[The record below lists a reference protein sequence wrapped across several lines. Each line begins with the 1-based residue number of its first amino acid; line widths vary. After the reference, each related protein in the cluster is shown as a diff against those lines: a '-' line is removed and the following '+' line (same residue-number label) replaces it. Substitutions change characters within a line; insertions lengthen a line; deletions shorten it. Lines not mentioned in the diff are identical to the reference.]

1 LPATIRPYAP
11 GDAQLLAAL
20 YLRSVRELGS
30 RDYSAAQVA
39 AWASLCP
46 SPERLH
52 ALSGDGRT
60 RLVAVDGADLPVAFA
75 DLERDGHIHFFYAA
89 PEVAGTGVARL
100 LYAELE
106 QVARAQHLTRLH
118 AEASERAHRFF
129 LRQGFEITAR
139 REFSVAGVP
148 IHNYAV
154 EKRLDEA
161 AAAPAGGRP

>member
-1 LPATIRPYAP
+1 MPATIRPYAP
-11 GDAQLLAAL
+11 RDAQLLATL

-46 SPERLH
+46 SPEQLH
-52 ALSGDGRT
+52 ALSDDGRT
-60 RLVAVDGADLPVAFA
+60 RLVAVDEADLPVAFA

-89 PEVAGTGVARL
+89 PEVAGTGVAQR

-129 LRQGFEITAR
+129 LRLGFQVTAK
-139 REFSVAGVP
+139 REFTVTGVP

-154 EKRLDEA
+154 EKQLDEA
-161 AAAPAGGRP
+161 GAAPAGSSP